1 MNKLFIVVL
10 ITLIALALSA
20 PEDYVEPSIEDEE
33 EIIVRSDGTSLKE
46 LPKLQPRPPFTL
58 HDYSPKHAWITPL
71 DEYSTFS
78 SLLET
83 AYERAK
89 VEYPDGEG
97 RMRAEGV
104 SYMWEY
110 VLNPDYGE
118 IDEEEM
124 DIIDESVLSFRTSE
138 SLLSDSLPLN
148 LGYLNKGTPYR
159 TLLNLFH
166 TLRSRRRNQQ
176 GRRRMTSDDP
186 SRDGLWE
193 HEVEVDVP
201 KQIKKGEK
209 RRMLEFMD

>member
-1 MNKLFIVVL
+1 MSLF
-10 ITLIALALSA
+10 
-20 PEDYVEPSIEDEE
+20 PPSNPFINHPLLTNPPPPP
-33 EIIVRSDGTSLKE
+33 VRSDGTSLKE

-104 SYMWEY
+104 GYMWEY

-124 DIIDESVLSFRTSE
+124 DIIDER
-138 SLLSDSLPLN
+138 
-148 LGYLNKGTPYR
+148 
-159 TLLNLFH
+159 
-166 TLRSRRRNQQ
+166 
-176 GRRRMTSDDP
+176 
-186 SRDGLWE
+186 
-193 HEVEVDVP
+193 
-201 KQIKKGEK
+201 
-209 RRMLEFMD
+209 